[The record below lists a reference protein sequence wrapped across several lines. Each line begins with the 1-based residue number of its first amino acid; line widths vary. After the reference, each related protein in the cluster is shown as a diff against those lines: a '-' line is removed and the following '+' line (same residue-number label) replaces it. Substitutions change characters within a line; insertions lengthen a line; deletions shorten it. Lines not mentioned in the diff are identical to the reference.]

1 MDIKDYYETPWT
13 ACDKHFDVWV
23 EGQGHLLVG
32 FESKYYGDNSDR
44 YFKFFFYKQRKLVQI
59 ARPVYSS
66 GFDENKYDQTF
77 DVDIVSIWKE
87 EHKYFKTLA
96 GIFIYGIQSKHNN
109 GKEDRI
115 FEFRLARYEWYCW
128 A

>member
-1 MDIKDYYETPWT
+1 MNSRSFKLKMFHFPLFWITQSTSLKLYDERHHQFKQLICFIFRDIKDYYETPWT

-59 ARPVYSS
+59 ASPVYS
-66 GFDENKYDQTF
+66 
-77 DVDIVSIWKE
+77 
-87 EHKYFKTLA
+87 
-96 GIFIYGIQSKHNN
+96 
-109 GKEDRI
+109 
-115 FEFRLARYEWYCW
+115 
-128 A
+128 